1 MALGTHITDHRSID
15 KIFILG
21 AVGPVTGQT
30 LHGQVLVPLVYDLFA
45 YRVCR
50 VFLPV
55 MASPAELYDRRLFHQ
70 ETVVRCMWDMAG
82 STIPFLYRRVLCMCP
97 FLPLNRVSMTRAANT
112 DERRLQEAAL
122 SGCVGTMAA

>member
-30 LHGQVLVPLVYDLFA
+30 LYGQVLVPLVYDLIA

-70 ETVVRCMWDMAG
+70 ETVVR
-82 STIPFLYRRVLCMCP
+82 
-97 FLPLNRVSMTRAANT
+97 
-112 DERRLQEAAL
+112 
-122 SGCVGTMAA
+122 